1 MSELQVRVLTYNDM
15 NTVGNMYVSTYADI
29 LPFPDTMD
37 KKQKKVYLFNSVKTE
52 LPSIINQ
59 GISYGAFVDNKL
71 IGFMLTYKPKLV
83 NTVYGVYP
91 FGLDAYEDNCIV
103 IHSAWV
109 EPAYRNHGIMKSM
122 VENLQGTLY
131 GYGLNADSWQALV
144 SLGFVQEAIQD
155 KFVILRRQG
164 TATQNTM
171 GNKPKKKK
179 SKLLIFLIVIIVI
192 VAGLFG
198 AKYAIK
204 KFKPKQVVQTTDY
217 SSLNSALHGY
227 NAKSLDAVIG
237 TKNGDSYLAQEWSWV
252 NANTVREDFL
262 KKIGSTVNVT
272 TNKVTIPDYNA
283 LAKQCKSDSK
293 NIKMLYK
300 SAKYAETDYT
310 YKDEVA
316 DLMFQWV
323 SDLKEIPT
331 KTVDLDVNL
340 ADDSK
345 LDDLLFGSDD
355 FHNFEDAFG
364 QVIVDWT
371 GKKMEDYQTTEMV
384 HNPEY
389 DSWKAKFEERFFAD
403 GGYWDA
409 EHNRYAGGHFV
420 KNKSLWEPWY
430 EYDEAGNIQ
439 YNEDGSLKVRYYSVK
454 NDDGTDWIQPAEQVE
469 GTVTKQREVD
479 ATWEPEQLLL
489 YNLVGTHYISTSY
502 KGNGSKVE
510 QSGNGKKEKPAG
522 VGTSIITK
530 AQDVNGVFHDVRITM
545 KGYWTGKDAITYA
558 EQIDGRN
565 RGFTTD
571 SVVQLITYE
580 IEVENLEANP
590 ITLKRTELCL
600 ADDNSNISARTGTL
614 YGFSDTV
621 TIDGNKSIIMNDW
634 DASTTLD
641 QKYVCWGR
649 DFAREYPF
657 VYFQILAGTGDIP
670 SYSAFKQFTGNS
682 EMYNSDGSLKEGMTT
697 GEGSQDGT
705 TTTEEGSQ
713 DGTATEE
720 GETSKDGATNETSKD
735 NVTTGED
742 SKDSTT
748 DSNTSQA
755 VEGAK

>member
-1 MSELQVRVLTYNDM
+1 MSELQIRVLTPNDM

-29 LPFPDTMD
+29 LPFPSTCD
-37 KKQKKVYLFNSVKTE
+37 KRQRKVFLFDSAKTE

-71 IGFMLTYKPKLV
+71 IGFMLAYKPKLV

-91 FGLDAYEDNCIV
+91 FELGTYEDDCTV

-109 EPAYRNHGIMKSM
+109 EPNYRNNGVMKSM
-122 VENLQGTLY
+122 VANLHGTLY
-131 GYGLNADSWQALV
+131 GYGLTADSWQVLV
-144 SLGFVQEAIQD
+144 SLGFAQEAMQN
-155 KFVILRRQG
+155 KFVILRREG
-164 TATQNTM
+164 IAPNTKEK
-171 GNKPKKKK
+171 KPKKKK
-179 SKLLIFLIVIIVI
+179 SRLLIFLAVIVVII
-192 VAGLFG
+192 ASLFG
-198 AKYAIK
+198 AKLAISK
-204 KFKPKQVVQTTDY
+204 LKPKEVVTTTDY
-217 SSLNSALHGY
+217 SSLVSALHSY
-227 NAKSLDAVIG
+227 NAKAIDVAIG
-237 TKNGDSYLAQEWSWV
+237 SKDGDSYLAQEWSWV
-252 NANTVREDFL
+252 NANTVREGFL
-262 KKIGSTVNVT
+262 KKIGSVVEIT
-272 TNKVTIPDYNA
+272 TNKGTTKVTIPDYTA

-331 KTVDLDVNL
+331 KTVDLDMTL
-340 ADDSK
+340 TDDSK

-355 FHNFEDAFG
+355 FHNFEDTFG
-364 QVIVDWT
+364 QVIVDWS
-371 GKKMEDYQTTEMV
+371 GKKLEDYETTGMV

-389 DSWKAKFEERFFAD
+389 DTWKAKFEERFFAD
-403 GGYWDA
+403 GGHWDA
-409 EHNRYAGGHFV
+409 EHSRYAGGHFV
-420 KNKSLWEPWY
+420 KNRSLWEPWY
-430 EYDEAGNIQ
+430 DYDAEDKIQ

-469 GTVTKQREVD
+469 GTVTKQHEVD
-479 ATWEPEQLLL
+479 AVWEPEQLLL
-489 YNLVGTHYISTSY
+489 YNLVGTHYINTSY
-502 KGNGSKVE
+502 KGKGSKVV
-510 QSGNGKKEKPAG
+510 QSGSGKKKAPAG

-530 AQDVNGVFHDVRITM
+530 AQDVNGVYHDVRITM

-580 IEVENLEANP
+580 VEVENIKAEP

-600 ADDNSNISARTGTL
+600 ADENSNISARTGTL

-621 TIDGNKSIIMNDW
+621 TINGNSSVIMNDW

-649 DFAREYPF
+649 TFAREYPF
-657 VYFQILAGTGDIP
+657 VYFKVLAGTGDIP
-670 SYSAFKQFTGNS
+670 SYSAFKQFTGDS
-682 EMYNSDGSLKEGMTT
+682 KMYNSDGSLKDGMTT
-697 GEGSQDGT
+697 GEG
-705 TTTEEGSQ
+705 
-713 DGTATEE
+713 
-720 GETSKDGATNETSKD
+720 ETSKAEQG
-735 NVTTGED
+735 
-742 SKDSTT
+742 TT
-748 DSNTSQA
+748 DQSSTDTP
-755 VEGAK
+755 